1 MKEQEQ
7 EENGEVV
14 YSGSKREKM
23 SLEKL
28 FLKKLILSGVMCRL
42 TVQRGCISKNP
53 TPVRVFPPL

>member
-23 SLEKL
+23 SLEKF
-28 FLKKLILSGVMCRL
+28 FLKKQILSCLMCRL
-42 TVQRGCISKNP
+42 KVQRGSQ
-53 TPVRVFPPL
+53 